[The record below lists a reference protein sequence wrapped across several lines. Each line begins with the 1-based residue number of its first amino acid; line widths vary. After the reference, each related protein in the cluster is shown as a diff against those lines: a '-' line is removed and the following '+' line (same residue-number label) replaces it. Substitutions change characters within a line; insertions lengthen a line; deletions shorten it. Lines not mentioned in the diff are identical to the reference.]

1 VEGVG
6 GEMGGEG
13 EEGAGGIFGVGL
25 ALERAHGPLAP
36 AVETS
41 VTVIT
46 PLRILLAEDHP
57 VNRQVALGLLARH
70 GHSVDVVAD
79 GAAAVEAARGSGY
92 DVILMDVHMPVL
104 DGIEAS
110 RIIRSFPGA
119 AGRVPIVGL
128 GASVLKAEPD
138 LCFAAGMDEFLAK
151 PIDPAALTR
160 VLAHHAPPAA
170 AAAPTAPAVETLLD
184 TAYLS
189 ALVDALGTA
198 RVAALAE

>member
-119 AGRVPIVGL
+119 AGRMPIVGL
-128 GASVLKAEPD
+128 SASVLKEDTD
-138 LCFAAGMDEFLAK
+138 LCFAAGMDECLAK
-151 PIDPAALTR
+151 PNQPVALAR
-160 VLAHHAPPAA
+160 VLARHGTSPAAPKPPA
-170 AAAPTAPAVETLLD
+170 P
-184 TAYLS
+184 
-189 ALVDALGTA
+189 
-198 RVAALAE
+198 